1 MEMCFSNS
9 GTENYIE
16 VKLGYRREIK
26 DWGNSYKISMLQE
39 NSIPGIITPV
49 LTETDGIIKL
59 NYSISS
65 YYIMERLIKCMKMDG
80 MLFSTIVSQLIK
92 TIKQIEDYMI
102 SSDDLVISPQYM
114 MFDSANSQLWLLC
127 IPGYNHPVKEQ
138 LKSFIEYLMRYF
150 DYRDINGMSY
160 LYELYRIITENNN
173 GIENFIKVVE
183 QGTLVE
189 QAGIITYDKEN
200 RSFDDKTFDIEESKI
215 KTHTAIEEGHS
226 NKLVGVSFCIAGFGL
241 LLGILW
247 FGYRYF
253 GQNQG
258 ERNLFFMLCCLV
270 GIVILISVSIVFG
283 RELLKTNSEYT
294 NLENFEGKGLKEIY
308 EGNGLEVETDI
319 NMQTNYSYNTGCTIN
334 ALIPL
339 TNARLEPLNFN
350 FGGYNG
356 NKIVIGRA
364 YGTTDY
370 MVNKNEISRYHAN
383 IYNNGD
389 GKYYLE
395 DNDSSNGTYVN
406 SKRLKKNQLCRLNP
420 GDIVRFADEDFYVS

>member
-26 DWGNSYKISMLQE
+26 DWGNSYKVSMLQE
-39 NSIPGIITPV
+39 NIISGIITPV

-65 YYIMERLIKCMKMDG
+65 FYIMERLIKCMKMDG
-80 MLFSTIVSQLIK
+80 MLFSTIVSQLVK
-92 TIKQIEDYMI
+92 TIKLIEDYMI

-114 MFDSANSQLWLLC
+114 MFDSTNSQLWLLC

-173 GIENFIKVVE
+173 GIEDFIKAVE
-183 QGTLVE
+183 HETTVE
-189 QAGIITYDKEN
+189 KTSLAIYEDDCQSYDNKACESSEN
-200 RSFDDKTFDIEESKI
+200 QI
-215 KTHTAIEEGHS
+215 KTQIKVEKNCDTKI
-226 NKLVGVSFCIAGFGL
+226 VGGAFAVIGALL

-247 FGYRYF
+247 FGYGYF
-253 GQNQG
+253 CQHSG
-258 ERNLFFMLCCLV
+258 ERKLFLMLCCL
-270 GIVILISVSIVFG
+270 IALIILVTVRVVFG
-283 RELLKTNSEYT
+283 
-294 NLENFEGKGLKEIY
+294 KEILEAASGY
-308 EGNGLEVETDI
+308 TSLEYVEGNGLSELYEGTGVVMENGENTQCSI
-319 NMQTNYSYNTGCTIN
+319 NTGSSIK
-334 ALIPL
+334 ALVPL
-339 TNARLEPLNFN
+339 TNAMLEPLNFDIE
-350 FGGYNG
+350 GYDS
-356 NKIVIGRA
+356 NKIIIGRA

-370 MVNKNEISRYHAN
+370 MVNKNEISRYHAS

-389 GKYYLE
+389 GNYYLE

-406 SKRLKKNQLCRLNP
+406 SKRLKKNQLCRLNS